1 VLLDDDETAMEAF
14 AHIVGTSI
22 AQGANVSI
30 RSPYQPEELGILS

>member
-1 VLLDDDETAMEAF
+1 MMMRLLMEAF

-22 AQGANVSI
+22 ARGANVSI